1 MENKISANAIS
12 KDFPKFVS
20 MVKKRLRAGAKAYGD
35 VSFGRSPIELI
46 DEIEQE
52 LFDVTGWAFILH
64 HRLMKIKE
72 ATKRLTN
79 DETNQG

>member
-35 VSFGRSPIELI
+35 VSFDRGPIELI

-52 LFDVTGWAFILH
+52 ILDIVGWVGFCTI
-64 HRLMKIKE
+64 
-72 ATKRLTN
+72 
-79 DETNQG
+79 G